1 MGRCEA
7 ADTSAGWRWPWR
19 FGVSRGH
26 AGEAPERAGAP
37 GVTAACRGC
46 LAQSR
51 SRPGSAAQSRSTDRQ
66 RMKIR
71 DFIVTGAIV
80 PELAATDR
88 DGVIRELVTSLAS
101 AGALPED
108 AVGEVVAA
116 LIKREQ
122 NGSTGFGKGVAV
134 PHVKHAKVKKMAGTI
149 GRSVNGVDFAAL
161 DHQPVYSDV
170 LLLSPENHPQQHLQ
184 AMNIVFSNLQKDM
197 FRRFLRQSATR
208 EAITDLLD
216 EADQGK

>member
-1 MGRCEA
+1 
-7 ADTSAGWRWPWR
+7 
-19 FGVSRGH
+19 
-26 AGEAPERAGAP
+26 
-37 GVTAACRGC
+37 
-46 LAQSR
+46 
-51 SRPGSAAQSRSTDRQ
+51 
-66 RMKIR
+66 MKLNE
-71 DFIVTGAIV
+71 FIVKDAIV
-80 PELAATDR
+80 ADLRAADR
-88 DGVIRELVTSLAS
+88 DGVIRELVESLAA
-101 AGALPED
+101 AGTLPRGD
-108 AVGEVVAA
+108 VDEVVAA

-161 DHQPVYSDV
+161 DHQPVYSVV
-170 LLLSPENHPQQHLQ
+170 LLLSPENQPQQHLQ